1 MTIYLDNAATSY
13 PKPEVVYQ
21 RVNHIIRHI
30 GGNPGRGGHRMAL
43 EASRVVFEARET
55 ISRLLNIQDSSRIV
69 FTRNATEGINLVL
82 KGLLR
87 PGDHVVTT
95 TVEHN
100 AVGLTLRRLEGGGVR
115 VTRVTASREG
125 YIRPGDIE
133 RAITK
138 DTRLVSVVHAS
149 NVLGTIMPI
158 GEIGEFCRRKGVPL
172 MIDAA
177 QTAGAIPIDV
187 EALKVDILV
196 ATGHKALFGPQG
208 TGFVYM
214 REDIEPLP
222 LIDGGTGEGD
232 GVPETPD
239 RFEAGT
245 LNTPGIGGLQAGVE
259 FLLKEGVETIR
270 GYEEG
275 LTLQLLEGLEGI
287 KGVSILGPR
296 DVKEG
301 VSLVSFNI
309 GDEDPTEIGYILDNR
324 YGIMVRAGT
333 HCAHEAHKTAG
344 TWPGGAV
351 RVSPGYFNTPE
362 EVEWFLRAVGE
373 IAKSQ

>member
-1 MTIYLDNAATSY
+1 MNIYLDNAATSY

-21 RVNHIIRHI
+21 RVNHILRHI

-43 EASRVVFEARET
+43 EASRVVFETRET
-55 ISRLLNIQDSSRIV
+55 ISKLLNIQDSSRIV
-69 FTRNATEGINLVL
+69 FTRNATEGINLAL

-87 PGDHVVTT
+87 SGDHVVTT

-100 AVGLTLRRLEGGGVR
+100 AVGLTLKRLEREGVK
-115 VTRVTASREG
+115 VTRVAASREG
-125 YIRPGDIE
+125 YIRPGDVE

-138 DTRLVSVVHAS
+138 DTGLLSVVHAS
-149 NVLGTIMPI
+149 NVLGIIMPV
-158 GEIGEFCRRKGVPL
+158 GEIGEICRKKGIPL
-172 MIDAA
+172 MVDAA
-177 QTAGAIPIDV
+177 QTAGAIPVDV

-196 ATGHKALFGPQG
+196 TTGHKALFGPQG
-208 TGFVYM
+208 TGFVYI
-214 REDIEPLP
+214 RDGIEPVP
-222 LIDGGTGEGD
+222 LLDGGSGEGD
-232 GVPETPD
+232 EFPETPD
-239 RFEAGT
+239 RLEAGT

-259 FLLKEGVETIR
+259 FLLKEGVGTIR

-296 DVKEG
+296 DVRER
-301 VSLVSFNI
+301 VSLLSFNI
-309 GDEDPTEIGYILDNR
+309 GDKDPMEVGYILDNR

-344 TWPGGAV
+344 TYPIGAV

-362 EVEWFLRAVGE
+362 EIDRFLEAVAE
-373 IAKSQ
+373 MAR